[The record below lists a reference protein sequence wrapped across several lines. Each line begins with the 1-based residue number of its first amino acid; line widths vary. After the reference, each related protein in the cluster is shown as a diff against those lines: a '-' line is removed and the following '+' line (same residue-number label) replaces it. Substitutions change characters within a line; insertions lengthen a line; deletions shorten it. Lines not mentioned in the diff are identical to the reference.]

1 MCFVIFCQSQQVE
14 HLKDRKEVRTQGK
27 TMEGKNRTMEG
38 KKKKESKEENKQ
50 NSCHASGKHGALPST
65 PLLLALF

>member
-27 TMEGKNRTMEG
+27 TMEGK
-38 KKKKESKEENKQ
+38 KKKESKEENKQ

-65 PLLLALF
+65 RSLLLALF